1 MQPTNNDANQRVYA
15 LDALRA
21 IMMLLGIVLHT
32 EITYGVIGYSEAWPL
47 KDPVSQNIFFDI
59 LFGFIHSFRMPVFFV
74 AAGFFGALLFY
85 KKGPAA
91 MLSNRFKRIV
101 LPFIAGVL
109 VIYPMT
115 LFTFT
120 FTVETF
126 AGMPTALSD
135 SWHLIATGAFIPTIG
150 VIHLWF
156 LYFLAMFAV
165 LSWAIGMLFRK
176 QTSFTRSFNSACTYV
191 LQRPLLRL
199 IGLIVP
205 YFLCLVWMG
214 MSGIFTNLSWS
225 VDPATFAIY
234 FLFFGCGWM
243 IYKTNT
249 LGYLAGGTWLQ
260 LGFATVLFLTTNIY
274 QWPKEAW
281 VLTVQQISTSVSGTL
296 FIFGFLA
303 LFLKYFNHYS
313 PRLSYLMD
321 AAYWVYIIH
330 LPIAGLL
337 PGIMA
342 AWPIP
347 VFAKFA
353 INFSMTAAISLV
365 SYHYLVRGTFIGMFL
380 NGKVHKRKKIQPIIA
395 EQESSTAAVLAG
407 SRN

>member
-1 MQPTNNDANQRVYA
+1 MEPITPDQNKRVYA

-32 EITYGVIGYSEAWPL
+32 GITYTVIDYTPAWIL
-47 KDPVSQNIFFDI
+47 KDPVSQSLFFDV
-59 LFGFIHSFRMPVFFV
+59 LSGFIHSFRMPVFFV

-85 KKGPAA
+85 KKGPKA
-91 MLSNRFKRIV
+91 MLANRFKRIV
-101 LPFIAGVL
+101 LPFIAGIL
-109 VIYPMT
+109 VIYPMVFFAFA
-115 LFTFT
+115 FTGEAFS
-120 FTVETF
+120 
-126 AGMPTALSD
+126 GNPGALQD
-135 SWHLIATGAFIPTIG
+135 AWQLIVSGAFIPTIG

-165 LSWAIGMLFRK
+165 LAWALGMLFRK
-176 QTSFTRSFNSACTYV
+176 STAFTNSVNSACRFV

-199 IGLIVP
+199 AVLIVP
-205 YFLCLVWMG
+205 YFFCLVWMG
-214 MSGIFTNLSWS
+214 LPGIFTNLSWK
-225 VDPATFAIY
+225 VDPATFSVY

-243 IYKTNT
+243 IYKTNS
-249 LGYLAGGTWLQ
+249 LSYLAGGTWWQ
-260 LGFATVLFLTTNIY
+260 LVLATVLFFGTNVY

-281 VLTVQQISTSVSGTL
+281 VLTVQQLSTAVSGTL

-303 LFLKYFNHYS
+303 LFLRYFNHYA

-342 AWPIP
+342 AWPIS
-347 VFAKFA
+347 VFAKFG
-353 INFSMTAAISLV
+353 ISFTLTTILSLA
-365 SYHYLVRGTFIGMFL
+365 SYHYLVRGSFIGMFL
-380 NGKVHKRKKIQPIIA
+380 NGKVHPRKKLLKIEVA
-395 EQESSTAAVLAG
+395 TA
-407 SRN
+407 